1 MAFVPMVSASPPPMI
16 PDDIE
21 DLEDTDEFNNGLEDE
36 DEDSSSFDLTGENP
50 AKLTFLTFNL
60 EQNVIFY
67 WRAKSNLLSC
77 CYFFNSWLFLNYR
90 VVRKT
95 SFYTKRNYFCRSQ
108 RSPERPGS
116 FNYDHQ
122 RISRFS

>member
-50 AKLTFLTFNL
+50 AKLTF
-60 EQNVIFY
+60 
-67 WRAKSNLLSC
+67 
-77 CYFFNSWLFLNYR
+77 
-90 VVRKT
+90 
-95 SFYTKRNYFCRSQ
+95 
-108 RSPERPGS
+108 
-116 FNYDHQ
+116 
-122 RISRFS
+122 